1 LGQGIDPSEK
11 VAKEIK
17 KHVADQVVSYKQ
29 IRSVRFIDAIP
40 KSNTGK
46 ILRRILRDQA
56 NAEYMNSQKSKL

>member
-1 LGQGIDPSEK
+1 MQQGIDPSEK
-11 VAKEIK
+11 VAKKIR

-29 IRSVRFIDAIP
+29 IRIVRFIDAIP